1 MYDPEQEILVVVIAG
16 TALFLALVVAIFVF
30 LVLYQKRSYKHL
42 VEKLEMQEAFGKEI
56 LESRLEMQEQ
66 TFMNISQEIHDN
78 IGQILSLVRLNVSTI
93 DPANPEVTT
102 RKVGNIKELLDGAI
116 QDLRDLSK
124 RLNSEY
130 LNHQT
135 LPEMLRFQLNLI
147 KKSGGYE
154 TDLHITGPERAF
166 DQDKKLIMFRI
177 AQEALNNAIKHANAS
192 AISIA
197 LDFQPDRSVLR
208 VIDNGQGFNADET
221 AENEKPAK
229 SVGSYNLKYRAN
241 LIGGNFEI
249 KSKPGEGTQAALTV
263 PLTTEKTV

>member
-16 TALFLALVVAIFVF
+16 TALFLALVVAIFIF
-30 LVLYQKRSYKHL
+30 LMLYQKKNYKHL

-66 TFMNISQEIHDN
+66 TFLNISQEIHDN

-93 DPANPEVTT
+93 DPANPENAA
-102 RKVGNIKELLDGAI
+102 RKVANSKELLDGAI

-135 LPEMLRFQLNLI
+135 LPEMLRFQLDLI
-147 KKSGGYE
+147 QKSGEYK
-154 TDLHITGPERAF
+154 TALKVTGKERNF
-166 DQDKKLIMFRI
+166 DQDKKLIIFRI
-177 AQEALNNAIKHANAS
+177 AQEALNNAIKHAKANT
-192 AISIA
+192 ININ
-197 LDFQPDRSVLR
+197 LDFLPDKSVLK
-208 VIDNGQGFNADET
+208 VIDNGVGFEVNET
-221 AENEKPAK
+221 ADKNKPAK

-241 LIGGNFEI
+241 LIGGNFVL
-249 KSKPGEGTQAALTV
+249 KSKPGEGTLAELSV
-263 PLTTEKTV
+263 PFVA